1 MGRFVNK
8 ATGVTF
14 SVSDDKDDRYT
25 GDGFEPV
32 SEKKAA
38 PAKKSASSKKSE

>member
-1 MGRFVNK
+1 MSRFVNK

-25 GDGFEPV
+25 LTAHDLL
-32 SEKKAA
+32 
-38 PAKKSASSKKSE
+38 SAFSWHLA

>member
-14 SVSDDKDDRYT
+14 SVADSKDDRYKV
-25 GDGFEPV
+25 DGFEAA
-32 SEKKAA
+32 KADRPA
-38 PAKKSASSKKSE
+38 PAKKPAAPKK

>member
-32 SEKKAA
+32 SEKKA
-38 PAKKSASSKKSE
+38 PAKKSASSKKSD